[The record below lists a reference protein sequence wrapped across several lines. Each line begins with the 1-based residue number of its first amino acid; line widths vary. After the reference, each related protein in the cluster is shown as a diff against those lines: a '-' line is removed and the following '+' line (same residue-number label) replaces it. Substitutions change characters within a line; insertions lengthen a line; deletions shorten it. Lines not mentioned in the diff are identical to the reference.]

1 MMTFDEA
8 WLKARADELKAAIL
22 FLTRLRYGPAPP
34 VDGASIAGAAWAFP
48 IAGIIVAAIGALV
61 YWLAY
66 RLGLPPLP
74 CAALSV
80 AATMLV
86 TGALHEDGLADTI
99 DGFGGGRSREQKLDI
114 MRDSRTGAYGVC
126 ALVLAI
132 ILRVSAL
139 ASLATPALVVP
150 ALFAAHG
157 AARAVLPAF
166 MMFVPPARTSGLSA
180 AAGEPPTESA
190 GAAAVLGIVILGLCL
205 GFGLGLAALIAL
217 LVAAALLAW
226 LSLSEID
233 GQTGDVLGAV
243 EQVGEIIVLLVAL
256 A

>member
-8 WLKARADELKAAIL
+8 WLRQRADELKAGIL
-22 FLTRLRYGPAPP
+22 FLTRLRYGPAPA
-34 VDGASIAGAAWAFP
+34 VGGAAIAHAAWAFP
-48 IAGIIVAAIGALV
+48 IGGIIVAAIGALV
-61 YWLAY
+61 YWLAH

-74 CAALSV
+74 SAALSV
-80 AATMLV
+80 AATMLA
-86 TGALHEDGLADTI
+86 TGCLHEDGLADAI

-166 MMFVPPARTSGLSA
+166 MVFVPPARSSGLSA
-180 AAGEPPTESA
+180 AAGQPPRAS
-190 GAAAVLGIVILGLCL
+190 AAAAVVLGIVILGLCL

-217 LVAAALLAW
+217 AIAAAVLAW
-226 LSLSEID
+226 LSLTQIN

-243 EQVGEIIVLLVAL
+243 EQVGEIVVLLVAL
-256 A
+256 L

>member
-8 WLKARADELKAAIL
+8 WLKGRAGELQASL
-22 FLTRLRYGPAPP
+22 TFLTRLRFAPVTP
-34 VDGASIAGAAWAFP
+34 VGGAIAQGAWAFP
-48 IAGIIVAAIGALV
+48 IAGVVVAAIGALV
-61 YWLAY
+61 YWLAH
-66 RLGLPPLP
+66 RAGLPPFP

-86 TGALHEDGLADTI
+86 TGCLHEDGLADTV
-99 DGFGGGRSREQKLDI
+99 DGFGGGGTREQKLDI

-157 AARAVLPAF
+157 AARAMVAVF
-166 MMFVPPARTSGLSA
+166 MFFIPPARSNGLSA
-180 AAGEPPTESA
+180 AAGQPPRESA

-205 GFGLGLAALIAL
+205 GPWHALGALVVLA
-217 LVAAALLAW
+217 VAAALLAW
-226 LSLSEID
+226 LSLVQVD

-243 EQVGEIIVLLVAL
+243 EQVGEIVVLLVAL
-256 A
+256 I

>member
-8 WLKARADELKAAIL
+8 WLKQRADELKAAIL
-22 FLTRLRYGPAPP
+22 FLTRLRYGPAEP
-34 VDGASIAGAAWAFP
+34 VDGAAIARAAWAFP

-61 YWLAY
+61 YWLAH
-66 RLGLPPLP
+66 RVGLPPLP

-86 TGALHEDGLADTI
+86 TGALHEDGLADTV

-132 ILRVSAL
+132 ILRVTAL
-139 ASLATPALVVP
+139 ASLATPGLVVP

-166 MMFVPPARTSGLSA
+166 MVFVPPARSTGLSA
-180 AAGEPPTESA
+180 AAGRPPRESA

-205 GFGLGLAALIAL
+205 GFGLGLAALVAL
-217 LVAAALLAW
+217 AVVAALFAW
-226 LSLSEID
+226 LSLTQID
-233 GQTGDVLGAV
+233 GQTGDVLGAL
-243 EQVGEIIVLLVAL
+243 EQVGEIVVLLVAL
-256 A
+256 L

>member
-8 WLKARADELKAAIL
+8 WLKARAGELQASL
-22 FLTRLRYGPAPP
+22 TFLTRLRFAPVTP
-34 VDGASIAGAAWAFP
+34 VGAAIAQAAWAFP
-48 IAGIIVAAIGALV
+48 IAGVVVAAIGALV
-61 YWLAY
+61 YWLAH
-66 RLGLPPLP
+66 RAGLPPFP

-86 TGALHEDGLADTI
+86 TGCLHEDGLADTV
-99 DGFGGGRSREQKLDI
+99 DGFGGGGTRERKLDI
-114 MRDSRTGAYGVC
+114 MRDSRIGAYGVC
-126 ALVLAI
+126 ALALAI

-157 AARAVLPAF
+157 AARALLPVF
-166 MMFVPPARTSGLSA
+166 MFFIPPARSNGLSA
-180 AAGEPPTESA
+180 AAGQPPRERA

-205 GFGLGLAALIAL
+205 GPWHGLGALVALA
-217 LVAAALLAW
+217 VAAAFLAW
-226 LSLSEID
+226 LSLTEID

-243 EQVGEIIVLLVAL
+243 EQIGEIVVLLVAL
-256 A
+256 I

>member
-1 MMTFDEA
+1 MITFDEA
-8 WLKARADELKAAIL
+8 WLKQRADELKAAIF
-22 FLTRLRYGPAPP
+22 FLTRLRYGPAEP
-34 VDGASIAGAAWAFP
+34 VGGAAIAQAAWAFP

-61 YWLAY
+61 YWLAH
-66 RLGLPPLP
+66 RVGLPPLP

-86 TGALHEDGLADTI
+86 TGALHEDGLADTV
-99 DGFGGGRSREQKLDI
+99 DGFGGGHSREQKLDI
-114 MRDSRTGAYGVC
+114 MRDSHTGAYGVC

-157 AARAVLPAF
+157 AARAVLPVF
-166 MMFVPPARTSGLSA
+166 MLLVPPARSNGLSA
-180 AAGEPPTESA
+180 TAGQPPPESA
-190 GAAAVLGIVILGLCL
+190 GVAAVLGIVILGLCL
-205 GFGLGLAALIAL
+205 GFVLGLAAL
-217 LVAAALLAW
+217 VAVAVVAALLAW
-226 LSLSEID
+226 LSLTQID

-243 EQVGEIIVLLVAL
+243 EQVGEIVVLLVAL